1 MFYYDLSTVASRVAW
16 SENNP
21 LPTATTHQ
29 KDNKSTATGAGRSTF
44 LCLIVNVSESHKTS
58 KL

>member
-29 KDNKSTATGAGRSTF
+29 KDKNDQLTTDTMFKHH
-44 LCLIVNVSESHKTS
+44 I
-58 KL
+58 